1 MKFKEWFKVILYLLI
16 WIFSWTLLEKLA
28 YKYELTDNTIIKICI
43 VGLLFIF
50 IYIQMNKEIKIT

>member
-28 YKYELTDNTIIKICI
+28 YKYKLRDNTIIKICI

-50 IYIQMNKEIKIT
+50 IYIQMNKEIKI

>member
-1 MKFKEWFKVILYLLI
+1 MKFKEWSKVILYLLI

-28 YKYELTDNTIIKICI
+28 YKYKLRDNTIIKICI

-50 IYIQMNKEIKIT
+50 IYIQMNKEIKI